1 MSRHPTTTTT
11 TTTPKK
17 KGTKSAPLTPLQQA
31 EQALKQAEGAG
42 FQTGGTTG
50 GTSVPGVT
58 TKLAGDMLPFTAPH
72 QLPWFNPPSGTLSTT
87 SSGATQVSYSNFV
100 DFIHQIKDN
109 PTLLERVQRA
119 LKQSGLLPSTWAN
132 YGTLDKATTSAWE
145 QLGQSAIGGTSP
157 VTSLLNSGM
166 SEGNLGTVLK
176 SIQDKANSAQAL
188 ADSASSVNVNLT
200 DRNEIAQRYASA
212 MESMGMGAPSIAQTK
227 KFVDA
232 FAGAEVSAA
241 QNQSEV
247 QKQNYLAGAGD
258 LTTALHQAT
267 FGNVAGALAA
277 ERATGPTFV
286 ATKAMPNLDAEALAS
301 AKAADPGMYFA
312 NQTSY
317 LYGMIQDLLSG
328 NQQVPTTPTSP
339 TSMPTV
345 GAIVTAPG
353 PGSGT
358 M

>member
-1 MSRHPTTTTT
+1 MPGPTPTTTP
-11 TTTPKK
+11 PKK
-17 KGTKSAPLTPLQQA
+17 QGTAKGSGQSAIVNQITGILKEQQ
-31 EQALKQAEGAG
+31 GAG
-42 FQTGGTTG
+42 FQAGSVGAAATG
-50 GTSVPGVT
+50 VPGVSS
-58 TKLAGDMLPFTAPH
+58 KLAGDLLPFTAPH
-72 QLPWFNPPSGTLSTT
+72 QLPWFNPTSGTLTTT

-100 DFIHQIKDN
+100 DMIHQIKDN
-109 PTLLERVQRA
+109 PTLLERIQRS
-119 LKQSGLLPSTWAN
+119 LKQAGLLSSTWAN

-176 SIQDKANSAQAL
+176 GLQQRANTAQAN
-188 ADSASSVNVNLT
+188 ANAASNVNVNLT
-200 DRNEIAQRYASA
+200 DRNDIAQKFASA
-212 MESMGMGAPSIAQTK
+212 MESMGMGAPSAAMTK
-227 KFVDA
+227 HFVDS

-241 QNQSEV
+241 QNQSQV
-247 QKQNYLAGAGD
+247 QKTNELSAAGDMTGAIQQATLGNIAGAK
-258 LTTALHQAT
+258 
-267 FGNVAGALAA
+267 AA
-277 ERATGPTFV
+277 ESAIGPTFV
-286 ATKAMPNLDAEALAS
+286 ATKAAPNLDAEAIAS
-301 AKAADPGMYFA
+301 AKAANPGMYFA

-328 NQQVPTTPTSP
+328 NEQVPTAPSSP